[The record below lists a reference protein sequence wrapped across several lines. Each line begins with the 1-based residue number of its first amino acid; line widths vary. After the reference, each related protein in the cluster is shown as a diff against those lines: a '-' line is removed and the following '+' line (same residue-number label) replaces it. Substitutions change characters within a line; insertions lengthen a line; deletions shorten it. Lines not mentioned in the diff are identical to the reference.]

1 MRRINLPF
9 LLLAILAL
17 LAGLW
22 AGLLRLPWPLP
33 PLRPA
38 LPMAHGPLMV
48 GGFLGT
54 LVSLERAVGLSALGR
69 GRRWTYAAPAA
80 AGLGSLL
87 LLAGLPGPP
96 GPLLISVGSA
106 VLLSAMLS
114 IVRLQPLLHT
124 WIMALGAAAWL
135 AGNLLWLAGRSV
147 PQVTLW
153 WGGLVVLTIV
163 GERLELNRLLRLTPA
178 SRLAFL
184 AGIALF
190 LAGAALSVVDFAAG
204 VRLAG
209 LGMVALAAWL
219 LAFDIARRTVHKAG
233 LTRYI
238 AVALLAGYV
247 WLGVAGLL
255 SLRYGGV
262 TAGMAYDAGLHSLF
276 VGFTFSMIFAHAPI
290 ILPAVTGL
298 AVPYHA
304 RFYLPLALLHGS
316 LLLRVA
322 GDLASWLPGRRWGG
336 LLNEVAILLFLAML
350 ALAVRSGRKA
360 AQATPEA
367 MYPKRAWWLRTD
379 RPEH

>member
-9 LLLAILAL
+9 LLLAVFAL

-22 AGLLRLPWPLP
+22 AGLIRLPWPLP
-33 PLRPA
+33 PLRPT

-54 LVSLERAVGLSALGR
+54 LIGLERAVGLSALGP
-69 GRRWTYAAPAA
+69 GRRWTYVAPAA

-87 LLAGLPGPP
+87 LIIGLPGPL
-96 GPLLISVGSA
+96 GPLLISLGSA
-106 VLLSAMLS
+106 VLLAAMLS

-135 AGNLLWLAGRSV
+135 IGNLLWLFGRSV
-147 PQVTLW
+147 PEVTLW
-153 WGGLVVLTIV
+153 WGGFVVLTIV

-178 SRLAFL
+178 RRLVFL
-184 AGIALF
+184 AGIALYV
-190 LAGAALSVVDFAAG
+190 AGALWSVSDFAAG

-209 LGMVALAAWL
+209 LGMVTLAAWL
-219 LAFDIARRTVHKAG
+219 LAFDIARRTVRKEG
-233 LTRYI
+233 LTRFI

-247 WLGVAGLL
+247 WLGVSGLLGLRNGGATAGL
-255 SLRYGGV
+255 
-262 TAGMAYDAGLHSLF
+262 AYDAWLHSLF

-298 AVPYHA
+298 SVPYHP
-304 RFYLPLALLHGS
+304 RLYVPLALLQIS

-322 GDLASWLPGRRWGG
+322 GDLAGWLPGRRWGG

-350 ALAVRSGRKA
+350 ALAVRSGRKMG
-360 AQATPEA
+360 QETVEAT
-367 MYPKRAWWLRTD
+367 
-379 RPEH
+379 

>member
-33 PLRPA
+33 SLRPT

-54 LVSLERAVGLSALGR
+54 LVSLERAVGLSALGP
-69 GRRWTYAAPAA
+69 GRRWTYVAPAA

-87 LLAGLPGPP
+87 LIIGVGNPT
-96 GPLLISVGSA
+96 GPLLITVGSA
-106 VLLSAMLS
+106 GLLAAMLS
-114 IVRLQPLLHT
+114 IVRLQPLLHS

-135 AGNLLWLAGRSV
+135 VGNVLWLAGRSV

-153 WGGLVVLTIV
+153 WGGFVVLTIV

-178 SRLAFL
+178 RRLAFL
-184 AGIALF
+184 GGIALF

-209 LGMVALAAWL
+209 LGMAVLAVWL
-219 LAFDIARRTVHKAG
+219 LAFDIARRTVRKAG

-238 AVALLAGYV
+238 AASLLAGYF
-247 WLGVAGLL
+247 WLGVAGMLG
-255 SLRYGGV
+255 LRFGGV
-262 TAGMAYDAGLHSLF
+262 TAGLHYDAFLHSIF
-276 VGFTFSMIFAHAPI
+276 VGFVFSMILAHAPI

-298 AVPYHA
+298 AVPYQP
-304 RFYLPLALLHGS
+304 RLYIPLALLQIS

-322 GDLASWLPGRRWGG
+322 SDLAGWLPGRRWGG

-350 ALAVRSGRKA
+350 ALAVRSGRRQRNA
-360 AQATPEA
+360 EELAGTE
-367 MYPKRAWWLRTD
+367 RS
-379 RPEH
+379 